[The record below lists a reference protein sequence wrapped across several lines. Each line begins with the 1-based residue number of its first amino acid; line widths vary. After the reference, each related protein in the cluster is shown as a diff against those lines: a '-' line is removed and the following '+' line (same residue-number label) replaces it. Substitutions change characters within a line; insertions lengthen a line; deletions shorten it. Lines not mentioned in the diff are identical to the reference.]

1 MKPVD
6 PRLLP
11 HLAPARLPLAGVA
24 VGGIVAGVLVV
35 AQAFAVA
42 WLVTVLLD
50 RDATGAGRAAL
61 AVLAVTA
68 ARAAAGWIVDAASA
82 RASAAVVTDLRRKVL
97 DAALS
102 LGSVQLS
109 RRRSGELGLLATR
122 GVAAVDPYL
131 TRYLPAL
138 VLAAVLPAL
147 TVVAIATQDLLS
159 ALIVVL
165 TLPLV
170 PVFAVLVGMATR
182 DRAEKQWR
190 VLSQLSGHFVDV
202 VRGLPTL
209 VVFRRAGVQ
218 GDAIRRVTDRHR
230 RATNETLRLAF
241 ASSAVLE
248 LVATLSVALVAVTV
262 GLRLSTGSLD
272 LFTALV
278 VLLLAPEAY
287 WPLRRVGAEFHA
299 AAEGTATFEAVESLL
314 AEAADGQSGYA
325 GGDFVAGGRG
335 LRPATREA
343 GLAVSASQAR
353 PPRLAFTPSRADGRC
368 PLPGDEVTHAQAGP
382 VVEVRNVTVA
392 YSGRDAAVLDHFSA
406 TVPARGITA
415 VTGPSGAGKSTLLQV
430 LTGELEPSRGEVV
443 VDGKPLSGDA
453 AALRGWQERIAWL
466 PQRPWLLPGTVRD
479 NVRLGRPDA
488 TDADVWAALERVALA
503 DLVRSRG
510 AGLDLGVGEDGDGL
524 SAGER
529 ARLALARVVVSGRE
543 VVLLDEPSAH
553 LDPVTEDVV
562 AQTLVWLAERSSV
575 VVVAHR
581 PRLVELADHVV
592 AVPSSP
598 TTALDADPSRPAD
611 LAPCTALGA
620 DPSLPEGFSRR
631 VARRSTA
638 RPDAATPA
646 PTPESSDR
654 VRLRIWGGT
663 LLGAAAAASGVALTA
678 TAGWLIAR
686 AAEHPPVL
694 MLMVAIV
701 GVRTF
706 GVGRPVLR
714 YAERLVSHDAALRM
728 LADRRARVYDALVP
742 LVPGRLGRQRG
753 DVLTSVVD
761 DVDAVV
767 DEQLRVQAPLLTF
780 ALVSTLAVLVTSLVL
795 PSAAL
800 VVAAMTLL
808 GGGLGY
814 AAARRGAAR
823 AERDHVE
830 ARARLGAR
838 VVQTLQGAPDLRM
851 WQAGGR
857 AVSLAL
863 EESRILT
870 GAQERSARAVA
881 AGRLVTMLTA
891 GAGVAL
897 VARVGLPAL
906 ERSEL
911 SGPMLALLVLL
922 PLALLEVLTPVVD
935 AAALSV
941 RSSAA
946 QRRLTTLLD
955 QEPAVRETDRPR
967 PRPGDSTLELSG
979 VSVGWGA
986 EPTLRDLALELP
998 PGTLLGVVGPTG
1010 SGKSTLAAALLRFLD
1025 PQAGVVT
1032 LGGTPLPELALD
1044 DVRRAVVLVDD
1055 DPHVFAS
1062 TLRENL
1068 RLARPGADDHELLA
1082 ALVTVRL
1089 GDWYAGLPDGL
1100 DTRLGEGSAQVSGG
1114 ERARI
1119 GLARAVL
1126 ADPDVLVLDEPTAHL
1141 DAGTARAVAE
1151 DLVAAGAGR
1160 TVVWITHT
1168 EVGLDRMDRV
1178 LDLAPDAVPLLPV

>member
-11 HLAPARLPLAGVA
+11 HLAPARAPLAGVA
-24 VGGIVAGVLVV
+24 AGGLVAGVLVV

-61 AVLAVTA
+61 AVLVVTA
-68 ARAAAGWIVDAASA
+68 ARAAAGWVVDAASA

-230 RATNETLRLAF
+230 RATNETLKLAF
-241 ASSAVLE
+241 ASSAGLE

-299 AAEGTATFEAVESLL
+299 AAEGTATFEAVDALL
-314 AEAADGQSGYA
+314 SEAAGQLSGRPELSLA
-325 GGDFVAGGRG
+325 PAGRG
-335 LRPATREA
+335 
-343 GLAVSASQAR
+343 
-353 PPRLAFTPSRADGRC
+353 
-368 PLPGDEVTHAQAGP
+368 LPGDEVTHAQVGP
-382 VVEVRNVTVA
+382 IVEVRDVTVA

-406 TVPARGITA
+406 AIPRRGLTA
-415 VTGPSGAGKSTLLQV
+415 VVGASGAGKSTLLQV
-430 LTGELEPSRGEVV
+430 LTGELVPVAGEVL
-443 VDGKPLSGDA
+443 VDGGPLAECGPDV
-453 AALRGWQERIAWL
+453 LRGWQQRIAWL

-488 TDADVWAALERVALA
+488 SDADVWAALERVALA

-510 AGLDLGVGEDGDGL
+510 AGLDLEVGEDGDGL

-529 ARLALARVVVSGRE
+529 ARLALARVVVSGRDL
-543 VVLLDEPSAH
+543 VLLDEPSAH
-553 LDPVTEDVV
+553 LDAVTEDVV

-592 AVPSSP
+592 TVPAP
-598 TTALDADPSRPAD
+598 DPSPPAD
-611 LAPCTALGA
+611 LALTTALGA
-620 DPSLPEGFSRR
+620 DPSLPGGSSRR
-631 VARRSTA
+631 VTRGSTA
-638 RPDAATPA
+638 RPDAPA
-646 PTPESSDR
+646 PAPATEPSDR
-654 VRLRIWGGT
+654 VRLRLWGGT

-767 DEQLRVQAPLLTF
+767 DEQLRVRAPLLTF
-780 ALVSTLAVLVTSLVL
+780 ALVSALAVLVTSLVL

-814 AAARRGAAR
+814 AVARRGAAR

-830 ARARLGAR
+830 ARARLGSR

-863 EESRILT
+863 EESRVLT

-881 AGRLVTMLTA
+881 TGRLVTMLAA
-891 GAGVAL
+891 GGGVAL

-906 ERSEL
+906 ERGEL

-941 RSSAA
+941 RSAAA

-955 QEPAVRETDRPR
+955 QEPAVRDPDRPR
-967 PRPGDSTLELSG
+967 PRPEDSNVELSG

-986 EPTLRDLALELP
+986 DPTLRDLDLELP
-998 PGTLLGVVGPTG
+998 PGTLLGVVGPSG

-1025 PQAGVVT
+1025 PQAGFVT
-1032 LGGTPLPELALD
+1032 LGGTPLPVLALD
-1044 DVRRAVVLVDD
+1044 DVRRTVVLVDD

-1068 RLARPGADDHELLA
+1068 RLARPGADDQELLA
-1082 ALVTVRL
+1082 ALATVRL
-1089 GDWYAGLPDGL
+1089 GGWFAGLPDGL

-1141 DAGTARAVAE
+1141 DAGTARAVAD
-1151 DLVAAGAGR
+1151 DLIAAGAGR